1 MEERKTNHE
10 DTTPKLSAITPWQ
23 SLPRATGSQAAA
35 SLSKQQPRCFGPG
48 LISASMCTQRNWLW
62 NYPGHHNY
70 MFIRDQDSIVLALT
84 VVESDITNEN
94 KLGFALF
101 SYHFFLT
108 AWRTVVSCTPN
119 TSDPSFRGTQTLNC
133 LLTTLVE
140 GLHSSSSAN
149 RTPHE
154 LTGAGRSSEAPPRLA
169 APSSPCSAPCPRAP
183 RAFLQ
188 AGREPSSLHLE
199 QVLRCAALKA
209 LFSGRTASLKSL

>member
-1 MEERKTNHE
+1 
-10 DTTPKLSAITPWQ
+10 
-23 SLPRATGSQAAA
+23 
-35 SLSKQQPRCFGPG
+35 
-48 LISASMCTQRNWLW
+48 
-62 NYPGHHNY
+62 

-140 GLHSSSSAN
+140 GLHSPSSAN

-209 LFSGRTASLKSL
+209 LFSGRTASLKSLWTHDLWRWEVLLIEWVSPHSSVCKEISTLFFCTFSLKKILLQLSPNTANTFLVF